1 MMYVQVLING
11 ILIGGIYVL
20 MALGLSLIFGVLGII
35 NFAHG
40 ILMVLGMYT
49 AYWLFALF
57 GFDPYLSLLVAAF
70 LMFGLGFLIQWLVL
84 NPIID
89 APIEVSFLVTLGVAL
104 IIQNLLL
111 MFFGPD
117 YYSVN
122 TSYRLSSI
130 PLDGIRIDV
139 AKLYAFAASIAITAI
154 FLSFLQWTETGR
166 VIRAASNNREA
177 ALLMG
182 INVTKIY
189 CIAFAIGAATV
200 AAAGASV
207 STFIPTSQE
216 AGMLFTMTSFVIV
229 IAGGVGTYHGA
240 LVGGFLIGIVEELGS
255 VTIVPASMKQVLSF
269 ALLMII
275 LFFKPQGIF
284 GRRSE

>member
-1 MMYVQVLING
+1 MYVQVLING
-11 ILIGGIYVL
+11 ILIGGIYGL

-40 ILMVLGMYT
+40 NLMVLGMYA
-49 AYWLFALF
+49 AYWLFTLF

-84 NPIID
+84 NPIVD
-89 APIEVSFLVTLGVAL
+89 APMEVSFLVTLGIAL

-130 PLDGIRIDV
+130 PLGEIRIDV
-139 AKLYAFAASIAITAI
+139 AKLYAFAASIAIAAI

-182 INVTKIY
+182 INVKKIY

-200 AAAGASV
+200 AAAAPALPSKKDVSWRSLRSSGVRPSGSERRASFLA
-207 STFIPTSQE
+207 SAMSL
-216 AGMLFTMTSFVIV
+216 AGILAFETISFPSEPL
-229 IAGGVGTYHGA
+229 GTKA
-240 LVGGFLIGIVEELGS
+240 KDIFF
-255 VTIVPASMKQVLSF
+255 VL
-269 ALLMII
+269 ANLRAA
-275 LFFKPQGIF
+275 
-284 GRRSE
+284 RRSLSMSAMFISPKKD